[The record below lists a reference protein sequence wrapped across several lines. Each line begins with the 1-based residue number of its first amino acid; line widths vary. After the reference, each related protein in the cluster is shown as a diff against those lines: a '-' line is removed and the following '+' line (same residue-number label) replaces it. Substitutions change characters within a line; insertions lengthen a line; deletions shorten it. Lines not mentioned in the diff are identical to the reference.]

1 MKRESHM
8 RSATRISN
16 LSIIGVF
23 CITVINVL
31 IAAFNGTN
39 IPNIPPPAIKA
50 ENVSLMDAAAVD
62 VPMVMQDDAV

>member
-1 MKRESHM
+1 MNA
-8 RSATRISN
+8 ATRISN

-39 IPNIPPPAIKA
+39 LPIIPPPALKNIS
-50 ENVSLMDAAAVD
+50 EPLMDAPVAE

>member
-1 MKRESHM
+1 MNA
-8 RSATRISN
+8 ATRISN

-39 IPNIPPPAIKA
+39 LPVIPPPAIGNIS
-50 ENVSLMDAAAVD
+50 EPMMDAPVAE